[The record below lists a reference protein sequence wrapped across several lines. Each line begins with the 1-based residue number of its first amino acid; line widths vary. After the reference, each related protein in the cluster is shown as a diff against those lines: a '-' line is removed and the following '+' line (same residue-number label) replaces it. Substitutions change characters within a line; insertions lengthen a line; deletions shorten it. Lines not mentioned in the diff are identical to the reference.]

1 VGAPFR
7 ATRFVVAGEAKIRF
21 LNLKLLIVN
30 GDSIELYE
38 GMVYSPINFRSSKRP
53 RTPLSTPAG

>member
-1 VGAPFR
+1 MHSAVGAPFR

-38 GMVYSPINFRSSKRP
+38 GMVDSSK
-53 RTPLSTPAG
+53 A